1 LLIVSDV
8 DYEKASQVTVFGGIN
23 LQIDVAALKA
33 IFNPKLRPLVG
44 LDISSTSVK
53 MVELVDAGKGKPRV
67 ERYAIENMPKDAV
80 LDGNI
85 ANLEAVSETIAKC
98 WKRLGSTTR
107 FVAMALPASAV
118 ITKKI
123 TLPAN
128 LREIDMEIQ
137 VESEANQYIPF
148 ALEEVNLDF
157 QVIGPAPSDPDSV
170 EVLLAASRKEK
181 VEDRVAAAE
190 AVNLRPVV
198 MDVESYAIQTS
209 YELVVA
215 SLPDGGREK
224 VISLVD
230 VGAAAVK
237 FTFLKD
243 GQTLYS
249 REQAFGGSLLTQDIM
264 RAYGLSA
271 DEAEAMKKSGTPPE
285 NYESEVLHPFLES
298 LAQEVTR
305 AHQFF
310 FTSTPHSEVHHIIL
324 AGGSSLLP
332 GVAEIVGQRAA
343 VDVVLANPFVSMEV
357 SPRIK
362 AKQLR
367 SDAPSL
373 LVACG
378 LALRRF
384 DQ

>member
-1 LLIVSDV
+1 
-8 DYEKASQVTVFGGIN
+8 

-33 IFNPKLRPLVG
+33 LFNPKLRPLVG

-67 ERYAIENMPKDAV
+67 ERYAIENMPRDAV
-80 LDGNI
+80 VDGNI

-98 WKRLGSTTR
+98 WKRLGTSTR
-107 FVAMALPASAV
+107 FVAMALPGSAV

-123 TLPAN
+123 NLPAN
-128 LREIDMEIQ
+128 LREIEMEIQ

-157 QVIGPAPSDPDSV
+157 QVIGPVPADPDSV

-190 AVNLRPVV
+190 AVNLKPVV
-198 MDVESYAIQTS
+198 MDVESYATQAAFD
-209 YELVVA
+209 LVIA
-215 SLPDGGREK
+215 GLPGEGKERI
-224 VISLVD
+224 ISLVD
-230 VGAAAVK
+230 VGASATK
-237 FTFLKD
+237 FTLVKD
-243 GQTLYS
+243 GQQLYS
-249 REQAFGGSLLTQDIM
+249 REQAFGGGLLTQDIM
-264 RAYGLSA
+264 RAYGMNMEESEAVKRSA
-271 DEAEAMKKSGTPPE
+271 SPPE
-285 NYESEVLHPFLES
+285 NYEAEVLHPFLES
-298 LAQEVTR
+298 LSQEVLR

-310 FTSTPHSEVHHIIL
+310 FTSTPHSEVNHIIM
-324 AGGSSLLP
+324 AGGASLLP
-332 GVAEIVGQRAA
+332 GVAEIVGQRSG
-343 VDVVLANPFVSMEV
+343 VDTVLANPFVAMEI

-378 LALRRF
+378 LALRKF
-384 DQ
+384 DE